1 MYILGTS
8 PVLAWVLPK
17 VSVKAD
23 EGEVVVTWTKMVN
36 EHPRGSGRV
45 PTFSTVILFSDL
57 LLQLT
62 ALSASVISFSS
73 HNNSTR

>member
-1 MYILGTS
+1 M
-8 PVLAWVLPK
+8 
-17 VSVKAD
+17 
-23 EGEVVVTWTKMVN
+23 TWTELVN

-45 PTFSTVILFSDL
+45 PIFSTIILFSDL

-62 ALSASVISFSS
+62 ALRASVSLSSS

>member
-23 EGEVVVTWTKMVN
+23 EGEVVGDM
-36 EHPRGSGRV
+36 
-45 PTFSTVILFSDL
+45 D
-57 LLQLT
+57 
-62 ALSASVISFSS
+62 
-73 HNNSTR
+73 

>member
-1 MYILGTS
+1 M
-8 PVLAWVLPK
+8 
-17 VSVKAD
+17 
-23 EGEVVVTWTKMVN
+23 TWTKMVN

-45 PTFSTVILFSDL
+45 PTFSTIILFSDL
-57 LLQLT
+57 FLQLT